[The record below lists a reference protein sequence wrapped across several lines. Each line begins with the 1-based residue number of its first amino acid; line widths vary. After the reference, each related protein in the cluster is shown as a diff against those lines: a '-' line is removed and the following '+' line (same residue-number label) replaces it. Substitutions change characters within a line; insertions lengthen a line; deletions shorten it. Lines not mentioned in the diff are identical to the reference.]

1 MILDL
6 RPECCG
12 ILLTIRLLSCTKS
25 IVRAAQDNPET
36 WLRLQFLT
44 MNERE
49 YKQRTAELA
58 LRTIKLTES
67 LPRTNPTANTLGRQL
82 IRSATS
88 VGASYR
94 AACRARSTADM
105 IGKLS
110 IVEEEADESIYW
122 MELLVTA
129 DIVPA
134 HKLSALISEM
144 NEILAMTVSSIRT
157 LRLKQIQNQKSKI

>member
-1 MILDL
+1 
-6 RPECCG
+6 
-12 ILLTIRLLSCTKS
+12 
-25 IVRAAQDNPET
+25 
-36 WLRLQFLT
+36 
-44 MNERE
+44 
-49 YKQRTAELA
+49 
-58 LRTIKLTES
+58 
-67 LPRTNPTANTLGRQL
+67 
-82 IRSATS
+82 
-88 VGASYR
+88 
-94 AACRARSTADM
+94 M

-134 HKLSALISEM
+134 HKLSALISDM